1 MGSGADMNGAFV
13 SEPRHPHPRACRSF
27 GDRRSVPLLG
37 DGGNL
42 WGRSVQSPY
51 CLLIYAT
58 ITEHKASRHSAS
70 RLQLLKLRVE
80 PAGLK
85 SRRSYAI

>member
-1 MGSGADMNGAFV
+1 MGSGADMNGALD
-13 SEPRHPHPRACRSF
+13 SEPRHPHARACRGL
-27 GDRRSVPLLG
+27 GDKRSIPLLG
-37 DGGNL
+37 DGENL

-51 CLLIYAT
+51 CLLVYAT
-58 ITEHKASRHSAS
+58 ITEHNASRHSAS
-70 RLQLLKLRVE
+70 RLQLLMLQVE